1 MGTRANVLVGAAEIT
16 IKPDFSGEEGGLAGD
31 VTGFYTV
38 DGVTMTV
45 RSDVAD
51 IKVEENI
58 GTIKRVLTDQD
69 VTVALTFAE
78 GELENLVAAIPGSYI
93 SGTTVT
99 LGGGDPTGEV
109 LQRFELE
116 LVGKNPAGFNRTITL
131 NEVNPTGEV
140 GIPYKK
146 GEASVIPVTFSAL
159 VNDSKVFGTIV
170 DATS

>member
-1 MGTRANVLVGAAEIT
+1 MGTRANVLVGAASVSIEG
-16 IKPDFSGEEGGLAGD
+16 KVVGARGGLTATPI
-31 VTGFYTV
+31 TGFYTV
-38 DGVTMTV
+38 DGVVMTV
-45 RSDVAD
+45 RSDMAD

-58 GTIKRVLTDQD
+58 GTVKRVLTDQE

-93 SGTTVT
+93 SGNTVT
-99 LGGGDPTGEV
+99 LGGGDPAGEV
-109 LQRFELE
+109 LQEFELT
-116 LVGKNPAGFNRTITL
+116 LVGKNEGGGDRTIVL

-170 DATS
+170 DS